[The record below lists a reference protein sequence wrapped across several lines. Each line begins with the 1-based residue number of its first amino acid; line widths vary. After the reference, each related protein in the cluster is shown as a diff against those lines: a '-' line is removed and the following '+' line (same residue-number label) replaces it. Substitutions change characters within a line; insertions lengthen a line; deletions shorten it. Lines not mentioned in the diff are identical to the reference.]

1 MCNKILC
8 KIAANI
14 KLLLLFFNRIGE
26 ATLRDFKLLFDRPG
40 QFRYHFKTLDP
51 EFGMVKEEVNL
62 TFL

>member
-1 MCNKILC
+1 MQNNC
-8 KIAANI
+8 KYQITI
-14 KLLLLFFNRIGE
+14 FPPSNRIGE